1 MSETPLHTRLIIP
14 TNSTSV
20 TYKGKKD
27 NKGGKEDGTGVHK
40 NLFKLVLIH
49 AGQKSLGNLEG

>member
-20 TYKGKKD
+20 PYKEKKD
-27 NKGGKEDGTGVHK
+27 NKGGKEDGTGVRK
-40 NLFKLVLIH
+40 KPVQTSIDTCR
-49 AGQKSLGNLEG
+49 AKIVR

>member
-1 MSETPLHTRLIIP
+1 MNVTLLHKRLILP
-14 TNSTSV
+14 TNSTSA
-20 TYKGKKD
+20 TYKEKKD

>member
-1 MSETPLHTRLIIP
+1 MSVTLLHKHFIIP

-20 TYKGKKD
+20 TYKEGKD

>member
-1 MSETPLHTRLIIP
+1 MNVTPLHKHLIIP

-20 TYKGKKD
+20 TKKD